1 MASYD
6 PVVIEKFARILYN
19 RANGMIFQYAA
30 VGGLACGVAGFFTG
44 IPAIMICAVLLG
56 LVVGYWMGS
65 ARAFTLKLQAQTALC
80 QLQIEKNT
88 RAAE

>member
-6 PVVIEKFARILYN
+6 PDVIEKFARVLYN
-19 RANGMIFQYAA
+19 RANGMIFSYAA
-30 VGGLACGVAGFFTG
+30 VGLIVGGAGGFSTG
-44 IPAIMICAVLLG
+44 IMPIMVCAAALG

-65 ARAFTLKLQAQTALC
+65 ARAFALKLQAQTALC

-88 RAAE
+88 RAA